1 MSTGLTVA
9 KKKQGPAQRPE
20 GKPEASPR
28 TPTPTPTRTPD
39 AGGPDFLRVRVSGA
53 YKAWVTRFAVAERSD
68 MSDLI
73 DDALAAYAKAQGFET
88 PPKR

>member
-1 MSTGLTVA
+1 MSTRLTVA
-9 KKKQGPAQRPE
+9 KKKPGPAQRAK
-20 GKPEASPR
+20 GKAGASPR
-28 TPTPTPTRTPD
+28 TLD

-53 YKAWVTRFAVAERSD
+53 YKAWVTRFAEAERSD

-73 DDALAAYAKAQGFET
+73 DDALAAYAKARGFEV